1 MRPSMLR
8 SFILSVLCLNVF
20 SLLGQSKIYYNNKG
34 EITLGELATHYRV
47 GAIDAKNRTFIGLVQ
62 EFDMKEKK
70 FLEITYSEKG
80 IKESIDYDRG
90 GLKFKTDIKNGKTD
104 VIVPDSIWN
113 QIIAK
118 EKFTQAIY
126 IRKRDFP
133 ELKDLLQ
140 IAYVADTVKVNGEI
154 FTTVEEMPVFP
165 GGMNMLSEFLG
176 YNLVMPKLAKER
188 GLTGRVF
195 VMFTIMQDGAVG
207 DLKVIKGIGLGCDE
221 AALFAVSVLPDWKP
235 GYQRGKPV
243 KVRMTLPITFR

>member
-1 MRPSMLR
+1 
-8 SFILSVLCLNVF
+8 
-20 SLLGQSKIYYNNKG
+20 
-34 EITLGELATHYRV
+34 
-47 GAIDAKNRTFIGLVQ
+47 
-62 EFDMKEKK
+62 
-70 FLEITYSEKG
+70 
-80 IKESIDYDRG
+80 
-90 GLKFKTDIKNGKTD
+90 
-104 VIVPDSIWN
+104 
-113 QIIAK
+113 
-118 EKFTQAIY
+118 
-126 IRKRDFP
+126 
-133 ELKDLLQ
+133 
-140 IAYVADTVKVNGEI
+140 